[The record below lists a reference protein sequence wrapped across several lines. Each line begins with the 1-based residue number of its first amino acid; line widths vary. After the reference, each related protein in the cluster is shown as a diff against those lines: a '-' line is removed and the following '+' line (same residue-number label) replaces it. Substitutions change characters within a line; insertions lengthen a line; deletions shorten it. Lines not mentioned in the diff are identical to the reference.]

1 MNKLQA
7 NLCLLCVTFCW
18 STEVIIF
25 ACIPNEISPF
35 ATTSITFLVGGAI
48 LVMAFFRRIREGL
61 KDQCRRQLLR
71 CIFLSIMNSAYN
83 TMFQFGLKDFDVYTG
98 AFTLSLTVVA
108 LPIIMIIQRAH
119 VEKRTWISSSIVLFG
134 ITVALWGMLS
144 GQNISGLSVIV
155 AGCALRAFYI
165 MKLNQYAREHDPIV
179 LSAMICVSGGII
191 SYFFWMA
198 VQPGTFFVVTWT
210 STVIASLAIY
220 AYFVVAF
227 TITINIFAQR
237 RATPA
242 SATIIYS
249 LEIVFSI
256 IWGTVMPAHLI
267 DQANLTP
274 GLIVGMVCVVVGNIV
289 EIVDLPLLDR
299 EREVTG

>member
-25 ACIPNEISPF
+25 ACIPNEVSPF

-48 LVMAFFRRIREGL
+48 LAVAFFRRIREGL
-61 KDQCRRQLLR
+61 KDRCRRQLLR
-71 CIFLSIMNSAYN
+71 CLFLSILNSAYN

-108 LPIIMIIQRAH
+108 LPIIMVMQRAH
-119 VEKRTWISSSIVLFG
+119 VDRRTWISSSIVLFG
-134 ITVALWGMLS
+134 IIVALWGMVS
-144 GQNISGLSVIV
+144 GEELEGLAVIG
-155 AGCALRAFYI
+155 AGCAIRAFYI
-165 MKLNQYAREHDPIV
+165 IKLNQYAREHDPVV
-179 LSAMICVSGGII
+179 LSALICVSGGII

-198 VQPGTFFVVTWT
+198 VQPGTFLVMPWT

-227 TITINIFAQR
+227 TITINLFAQR
-237 RATPA
+237 RASPA

-249 LEIVFSI
+249 MEIVFSI
-256 IWGTVMPAHLI
+256 IWGRVMPDSLI
-267 DQANLTP
+267 EPTNLTP
-274 GLIVGMVCVVVGNIV
+274 GLILGVICVVVGNLV
-289 EIVDLPLLDR
+289 EIIEFPGAIGR
-299 EREVTG
+299 KEAAG